1 MLAHKASLKKVK
13 KTEIISSIFL
23 TIMLWGKKSISRKNV
38 EVKHMLQN
46 SQEVIEEIK
55 EENFKNLVTNKNG
68 NTMNQNL
75 EMK

>member
-23 TIMLWGKKSISRKNV
+23 TIILWGKKSISRKNV

-55 EENFKNLVTNKNG
+55 EEIFKNLVTNKNG

>member
-1 MLAHKASLKKVK
+1 
-13 KTEIISSIFL
+13 
-23 TIMLWGKKSISRKNV
+23 
-38 EVKHMLQN
+38 MLQN